1 VIESPGPGGYRAIPA
16 VPPGTPPRWQIYSAE
31 TSTPGA
37 WLYALQAAKT
47 SVTLYGI
54 WFGHVY
60 HWHLTA
66 AAMVRA
72 MKEAIR
78 DRDHPVM
85 RLLYLHSDY
94 LIEFNYFLLAGPAP
108 KVGHDPYLEIAPPTA
123 LVTEE
128 QVLWLEDKFAEGR
141 NFFDDDPINE
151 LCKNGLVEADF
162 TEKKAWDRF
171 PAAQNLLRIWDICEN
186 FVKWFVF
193 NSYRDD
199 AAVAADKG
207 LQKWMENAAKKDQGN
222 IRGLPQLKDRIALSG
237 LLTSQLY
244 RLTAHGVSRL
254 PRSTDPWLTFVA
266 NFPPCLQRMEFPA
279 PGVDLSTQ
287 ELLKYLP
294 NLKTIAGMIEFYY
307 AFAYS
312 KPYTSMIPGGGT
324 DRDLDFPGG
333 AADPRNTALIQYRK
347 SIKQF
352 IEDYT
357 QAQLPPGYHGS
368 SDPKPWLQWP
378 MNIET

>member
-1 VIESPGPGGYRAIPA
+1 VLFPIFFVIESPGPGGYRAIPA

-207 LQKWMENAAKKDQGN
+207 LQKWMENAAKKEQGN
-222 IRGLPQLKDRIALSG
+222 IRVLI
-237 LLTSQLY
+237 
-244 RLTAHGVSRL
+244 
-254 PRSTDPWLTFVA
+254 STE
-266 NFPPCLQRMEFPA
+266 N
-279 PGVDLSTQ
+279 
-287 ELLKYLP
+287 
-294 NLKTIAGMIEFYY
+294 
-307 AFAYS
+307 
-312 KPYTSMIPGGGT
+312 
-324 DRDLDFPGG
+324 
-333 AADPRNTALIQYRK
+333 
-347 SIKQF
+347 
-352 IEDYT
+352 
-357 QAQLPPGYHGS
+357 
-368 SDPKPWLQWP
+368 
-378 MNIET
+378 

>member
-1 VIESPGPGGYRAIPA
+1 LFLNLHFFLSISSLIARRLAYNSLSTAKGRVFSHPFAIFHIHA
-16 VPPGTPPRWQIYSAE
+16 S
-31 TSTPGA
+31 S
-37 WLYALQAAKT
+37 
-47 SVTLYGI
+47 
-54 WFGHVY
+54 
-60 HWHLTA
+60 
-66 AAMVRA
+66 
-72 MKEAIR
+72 
-78 DRDHPVM
+78 
-85 RLLYLHSDY
+85 
-94 LIEFNYFLLAGPAP
+94 
-108 KVGHDPYLEIAPPTA
+108 IAPPTA

-128 QVLWLEDKFAEGR
+128 HVLWLEDKFAEGR
-141 NFFDDDPINE
+141 NFFDDDPKIE
-151 LCKNGLVEADF
+151 LANNGLVEADF

-171 PAAQNLLRIWDICEN
+171 PAAQNLLRIWDICET
-186 FVKWFVF
+186 FVKAFVS

-207 LQKWMENAAKKDQGN
+207 LQKWMENAAKPDQGN
-222 IRGLPQLKDRIALSG
+222 IRGLPQLKDCDALIR

-279 PGVDLSTQ
+279 PDVDLGTQ

-294 NLKTIAGMIEFYY
+294 NLKTIAGMMGFYY

-333 AADPRNTALIQYRK
+333 ATLATRRSFNIATASNNSLRTTLRRSFRRDTTALATR
-347 SIKQF
+347 SR
-352 IEDYT
+352 
-357 QAQLPPGYHGS
+357 GCSGR
-368 SDPKPWLQWP
+368 
-378 MNIET
+378 